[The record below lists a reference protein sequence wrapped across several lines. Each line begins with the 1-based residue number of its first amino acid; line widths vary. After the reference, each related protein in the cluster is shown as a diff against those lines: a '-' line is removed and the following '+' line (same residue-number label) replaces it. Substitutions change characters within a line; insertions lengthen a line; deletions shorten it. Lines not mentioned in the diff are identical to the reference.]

1 MNPSKKSE
9 KKQKKTQKS
18 KTSDEVLKHV
28 QEMSD
33 IVLSPPKYADSRSKL
48 KRKRESRQR
57 KKNGC
62 NGNCVVAFTPISLHR
77 AKREDLRIE
86 ADIHCLD
93 TRGTVLNLAES
104 LANHYS
110 QKNHPGTPKW
120 SSKMVK
126 DALSLF
132 PKRGNKRGR
141 KRKRQSQ

>member
-57 KKNGC
+57 KKQMDAMAIVWSPSHRFRFIVPRGKISELRQTFI
-62 NGNCVVAFTPISLHR
+62 VSTPV
-77 AKREDLRIE
+77 
-86 ADIHCLD
+86 
-93 TRGTVLNLAES
+93 G
-104 LANHYS
+104 
-110 QKNHPGTPKW
+110 
-120 SSKMVK
+120 
-126 DALSLF
+126 
-132 PKRGNKRGR
+132 
-141 KRKRQSQ
+141 QS